1 MSVSS
6 RLSIGIVGAG
16 AIGSVV
22 AARLAAAGKDVTLFA
37 RGARWAALREVGL
50 VLHGE
55 GGTVHARPGL
65 AEQGRPQTLDV
76 LFVAVK
82 APQLPEAIAAFLPA
96 LRPNGVLV
104 PLVNGLPWWYPHGRS
119 EGPAA
124 PIRAVDPDG
133 ALLAALAPRNIV
145 GTVVFLRASL
155 EPDGSVRSAAGERLV
170 LGGIACPPS
179 PHLATLAALLDA
191 SGIATRISRDIRA
204 EIWTKIALNLATNPL
219 SVVCGATLDEMFH
232 RPELL
237 RLVTSM
243 LEETIRVAIT
253 DGIPPATAL
262 DGMIG
267 IGRRAGPFM
276 TSMAQDQEASRPL
289 ELGAIV
295 DSVLELADAHGC
307 AMPVARAVADLAR
320 YRAACRAI
328 SPALPG
334 TTR

>member
-1 MSVSS
+1 MSLSP

-22 AARLAAAGKDVTLFA
+22 ACRLAAAGNDVTLFA
-37 RGARWAALREVGL
+37 RGARLAALREAGI

-55 GGTVHARPGL
+55 GGTVHARPGI

-76 LFVAVK
+76 LFVSVK
-82 APQLPEAIAAFLPA
+82 APHLPEAISAFLPA
-96 LRPNGVLV
+96 LRPDGVLV
-104 PLVNGLPWWYPHGRS
+104 PLVNGLPFWYPHGRS
-119 EGPAA
+119 DA

-133 ALLAALAPRNIV
+133 ALLAALAPGTVV

-170 LGGIACPPS
+170 LGGIAGPPP
-179 PHLATLAALLDA
+179 PHLAGLAALLDA
-191 SGIATRISRDIRA
+191 SGIATRISGDIRA

-334 TTR
+334 TMR